1 MAGGGT
7 CVVPPSIEEPY
18 GRSIAVWPA
27 ILVGCGFEGTVAMVG
42 HLTSGHGTGRGHADA
57 PVGWTPV
64 GNTAARCV
72 PPMADE
78 PSGPSGVPVLPHDRV
93 VDIRRDAGGSPQP
106 AVSTTAF
113 WVAKNSG
120 ENRTEQ
126 CRVKFWSIHRFVFSP
141 RT

>member
-1 MAGGGT
+1 LAGGGT

-18 GRSIAVWPA
+18 GRSIAEWPA

-106 AVSTTAF
+106 ASWRSNSSTRAC
-113 WVAKNSG
+113 SSD
-120 ENRTEQ
+120 RTSSTGSS
-126 CRVKFWSIHRFVFSP
+126 RL
-141 RT
+141 